1 MGVSG
6 IGLGFRPA
14 LGGELLADA
23 RVVDFVE
30 VVAETC
36 RQGPGR
42 AEARALTALWPVVP
56 HGVKL
61 SLGSAE
67 GIDVA
72 RAKELGRLARELR
85 SPVVS
90 EHVSFVRS
98 GGREIGH
105 LTELPH
111 TRDAVKVVAKNVAT
125 LRRYLPDVPLL
136 LENVARN
143 FLWADGEMSEGDF
156 YGEIVRATGCG
167 LLLDVGNLYANAVN
181 AGVSAHAL
189 LESYPL
195 DAVAMLHVAGGTWDG
210 GFYFDTHAH
219 PIPPEV
225 LDLVDRAC
233 AARPGAPILLERD
246 GGLDDPRQVLE
257 EVRLLRAIHERHASA
272 GLREV
277 SLAAP
282 PPVEVDAPALEAA
295 QTRIAALL
303 VDPPDGAPPAPG
315 DPAPEAVRRA
325 RGVLERKRADDALPL
340 LHGLASRICP
350 AEALALGQLDTAPR
364 PRAMAAVADAMRI
377 AKGAREQARLSR
389 FAVEDELVLRARF
402 SGEAAPAPRRMPLL
416 GRARLPGGGS
426 AWAWKPPGAGAP
438 VRLWRRGGGAVTSP
452 EKEERR

>member
-14 LGGELLADA
+14 LGAELLADA
-23 RVVDFVE
+23 GVVDFVE

-36 RQGPGR
+36 RHGPGR

-72 RAKELGRLARELR
+72 RAKELGRLARELE

-111 TRDAVKVVAKNVAT
+111 TREAVNVVAKNVAT

-143 FLWADGEMSEGDF
+143 FLWADGEMSEGEL
-156 YGEIVRATGCG
+156 YCEIVRATGCA

-181 AGVSAHAL
+181 AGVSPRAL

-195 DAVAMLHVAGGTWDG
+195 DAVEMLHVAGGTWEG

-219 PIPPEV
+219 PIPAEV

-233 AARPGAPILLERD
+233 AARPGVPILLERD
-246 GGLDDPRQVLE
+246 GGLDDPRAVLE
-257 EVRLLRAIHERHASA
+257 EVRLLRVIHDRHAGA
-272 GLREV
+272 GRRGAR
-277 SLAAP
+277 LAEPAR
-282 PPVEVDAPALEAA
+282 VEASAPALRAA
-295 QTRIAALL
+295 QTRVAALL
-303 VDPPDGAPPAPG
+303 VDPPEGLRAEPG
-315 DPAPEAVRRA
+315 DPSPEAVRRA

-340 LHGLASRICP
+340 LNGLASRICP
-350 AEALALGQLDTAPR
+350 AEALALGHLDTAPR
-364 PRAMAAVADAMRI
+364 PPAMAAVADAMRI
-377 AKGAREQARLSR
+377 ARGARQEARLSR
-389 FAVEDELVLRARF
+389 VAAEDELILRARF
-402 SGEAAPAPRRMPLL
+402 SGDAMPAPRRLPFL

-426 AWAWKPPGAGAP
+426 AWAWKPPGAAAP
-438 VRLWRRGGGAVTSP
+438 VKLWRRGGGAVTSP